1 MLYKYGVV
9 PMPVTQPSF
18 TLTPQAYL
26 EWEKDNEIK
35 HEFVDGDVFAMAGA
49 KDAHVTV
56 AGNLFALLHAHVKG
70 SPCRP
75 YISDMKVQVEKAN
88 AFFYPDVMITC
99 DERDRHKDYFKNHPI
114 LIAEILSES
123 TAAFDRG
130 RKFAA
135 YRQLESLQEYLL
147 IDPNDYSVDCFRRD
161 TAGHW
166 VLYPFGSGEQVELA
180 SLKWSAPIAAL
191 YEGVTVNPRS
201 LSEEA
206 ER

>member
-1 MLYKYGVV
+1 M
-9 PMPVTQPSF
+9 TS
-18 TLTPQAYL
+18 T
-26 EWEKDNEIK
+26 E
-35 HEFVDGDVFAMAGA
+35 
-49 KDAHVTV
+49 DAHVSI
-56 AGNLFALLHAHVKG
+56 ALNLATLLHAHVKG
-70 SPCRP
+70 TPCRP
-75 YISDMKVQVEKAN
+75 YMSDMKVRVEKAN
-88 AFFYPDVMITC
+88 AFFYPDVMVTC
-99 DERDRHKDYFKNHPI
+99 DERDRHSDYFKSHPI

-147 IDPNDYSVDCFRRD
+147 VDPNDYSVDCFRRD

-180 SLKWSAPIAAL
+180 SLNWSAPIAAL
-191 YEGVTVNPRS
+191 YEGVTVNPRP

-206 ER
+206 GR

>member
-1 MLYKYGVV
+1 
-9 PMPVTQPSF
+9 MPVTQPSF

-26 EWEKDNEIK
+26 EWEKGNEIK
-35 HEFVDGDVFAMAGA
+35 HEFIDGDVFAMAGA
-49 KDAHVTV
+49 KDAHVIM

-70 SPCRP
+70 TPCRP
-75 YISDMKVQVEKAN
+75 YISDMKVRVDKAN
-88 AFFYPDVMITC
+88 AFFYPDVMVTC
-99 DERDRHKDYFKNHPI
+99 DERDRHTDYFKSHPI

-166 VLYPFGSGEQVELA
+166 VLYPFGSSEQVELA
-180 SLKWSAPIAAL
+180 SLSWSAPIAAL
-191 YEGVTVNPRS
+191 YEGVTVDPAPFP
-201 LSEEA
+201 EEA